1 MMDASLHLPAAF
13 LHEAFSDRSGVPPD
27 HFELYYRGK
36 RLEGEAALARWGI
49 VKGSTIEV
57 KTRGRGGAP
66 EATYA
71 DEDALRAVGEGDGG
85 AASASNSVMVSL
97 KAPTGNTELVGLG
110 YGSRHLGYGRRH
122 PEVGTLNPE
131 RSYAAQGIAKGAT
144 LSLIPRLV
152 IGGMELTVQE
162 VTVCKINPEA

>member
-1 MMDASLHLPAAF
+1 M
-13 LHEAFSDRSGVPPD
+13 
-27 HFELYYRGK
+27 
-36 RLEGEAALARWGI
+36 
-49 VKGSTIEV
+49 
-57 KTRGRGGAP
+57 
-66 EATYA
+66 
-71 DEDALRAVGEGDGG
+71 GEGDGG

-144 LSLIPRLV
+144 LKTKSVSSPH
-152 IGGMELTVQE
+152 
-162 VTVCKINPEA
+162 PEPKRKDPKHVYAFTCSD